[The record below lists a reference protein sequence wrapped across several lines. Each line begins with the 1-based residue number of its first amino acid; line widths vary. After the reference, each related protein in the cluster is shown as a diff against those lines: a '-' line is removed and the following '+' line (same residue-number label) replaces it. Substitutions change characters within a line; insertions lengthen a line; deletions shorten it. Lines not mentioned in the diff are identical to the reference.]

1 MLQPKRTKY
10 RKVQKGKMKGNS
22 QRGHEL
28 SNGMFGIKSVHEDG
42 MFLTSRQIEAA
53 RIAATRYMKRE
64 GQLWIK
70 IFPDKPITKKP
81 LEVRMGKGKGA
92 VEYWAAVVKPGRIMF
107 EVGGV
112 PLSVAKEALRLA
124 AQKLPVKTKFVIARV
139 QGKAVGGGV
148 GIASAADYTLAST
161 HASVKLS
168 ELAVGIGPFVVGP
181 AVERKIGTA
190 AFSALAIDATNW
202 RNTDWA
208 KRKGLFAE
216 IHDSVENMD
225 EAEIL
230 PGVVNILE
238 FIKEKKQL
246 IALGSA
252 SKNARPILEKV
263 KILHMFDV
271 IVDGND
277 VTNAKP
283 DPEVFLRA
291 AKLLNVTNENS
302 MVFEDSVAGIQA
314 ANIANMT
321 SIGIGD
327 EKILHEAKYNFK
339 DFTFMDTSFIEA
351 FID

>member
-1 MLQPKRTKY
+1 MSKKAFIFDLDGVIVDTARY
-10 RKVQKGKMKGNS
+10 HFLAWQK
-22 QRGHEL
+22 
-28 SNGMFGIKSVHEDG
+28 
-42 MFLTSRQIEAA
+42 
-53 RIAATRYMKRE
+53 IAAELGVEFTPEHNEELKGVSRVRSLDLILKLGNIQASE
-64 GQLWIK
+64 ENKNKWL
-70 IFPDKPITKKP
+70 TKKN
-81 LEVRMGKGKGA
+81 ED
-92 VEYWAAVVKPGRIMF
+92 Y
-107 EVGGV
+107 
-112 PLSVAKEALRLA
+112 LA
-124 AQKLPVKTKFVIARV
+124 YIE
-139 QGKAVGGGV
+139 
-148 GIASAADYTLAST
+148 
-161 HASVKLS
+161 H
-168 ELAVGIGPFVVGP
+168 
-181 AVERKIGTA
+181 
-190 AFSALAIDATNW
+190 
-202 RNTDWA
+202 
-208 KRKGLFAE
+208 
-216 IHDSVENMD
+216 MD
-225 EAEIL
+225 ESEIL

-277 VTNAKP
+277 VINAKP

-291 AKLLNVTNENS
+291 AKLLNATNENS